1 MSFNGYLFL
10 PGAGPNPRS
19 RTAFGRWVPFNR
31 KQLLK
36 AIFVFLDHAMYEKGK
51 PVFWG
56 ESSSIW
62 VSLLVLYYLIQ
73 IRYFG
78 DGNTTDVT
86 WCLSP
91 VYHFQ
96 KHVETG
102 FLIFG
107 DIKVDPLWMSA
118 NFFAMNKVTVS
129 LCSSFA
135 NTWRL
140 CKCTFA
146 HQPFITRF
154 NISWFIAA
162 FYCFSNFIIP
172 SPFISWQDDV
182 GKSFLISLI
191 YLFIP
196 SFTYTSTNPQILI
209 KLIGRRSNFDAQI
222 GPDSTR
228 GSLL

>member
-1 MSFNGYLFL
+1 MRDPILDYALHLVVES
-10 PGAGPNPRS
+10 
-19 RTAFGRWVPFNR
+19 
-31 KQLLK
+31 LLTGNSSL

-62 VSLLVLYYLIQ
+62 VSLLFLYYLIQ

-154 NISWFIAA
+154 NIS
-162 FYCFSNFIIP
+162 
-172 SPFISWQDDV
+172 
-182 GKSFLISLI
+182 
-191 YLFIP
+191 
-196 SFTYTSTNPQILI
+196 
-209 KLIGRRSNFDAQI
+209 
-222 GPDSTR
+222 
-228 GSLL
+228 